1 MLPKEELDAIKERCE
16 NATEGYWHANYEEW
30 PGNENL
36 QYWVDYLDEKDRI
49 DGLCA
54 TVRKEDAEFIANAKE
69 DIPKLLSEIDEL
81 RNRLDDVEG
90 LLEDALGDLDE
101 VYLNLYNT
109 NTYDDIT
116 DYFAEN
122 EPITRR
128 DGE

>member
-16 NATEGYWHANYEEW
+16 NATEGPWKYYHEDGEVATSDKGYCFATEISEEIGYD
-30 PGNENL
+30 GN
-36 QYWVDYLDEKDRI
+36 
-49 DGLCA
+49 G
-54 TVRKEDAEFIANAKE
+54 EFIANARE

-90 LLEDALGDLDE
+90 LLEDALGDLDDM
-101 VYLNLYNT
+101 YLNLHNT
-109 NTYDDIT
+109 KTYDDIM
-116 DYFAEN
+116 DYFEKN